1 MEREQI
7 EKLALM
13 TRLALTDEE
22 IERMRDR
29 IGSVIGYV
37 AQVGDIV
44 TEGEQKKAGVLHT
57 VMRPDVRT
65 REPGEYTAA
74 VLANAPA
81 TQGRFVAVKK
91 VIDAD

>member
-13 TRLALTDEE
+13 TRLALSDDE
-22 IERMRDR
+22 IEAMRDR
-29 IGSVIGYV
+29 VGSVVGYV
-37 AQVGDIV
+37 AQVSDIA
-44 TEGEQKKAGVLHT
+44 TDGEQKVVGILHN

-65 REPGEYTAA
+65 REPNEYTEA

-81 TQGRFVAVKK
+81 TQGRFIAVKK
-91 VIDAD
+91 VIDAN